1 MDGKLY
7 PVIFPISQRGFTNL
21 GLDGISGNGN
31 TQSLIMV
38 MIGGV
43 NHVPFFFQLLPHDL
57 VSWLSFSLGVSTQT
71 VIVGH

>member
-1 MDGKLY
+1 
-7 PVIFPISQRGFTNL
+7 L